1 MGESGQLTTAIAI
14 ISIVVQLAATAVAVS
29 LIRLPRL
36 RWVWALLASA
46 TFLLAAGRVVALTH
60 GTPTTTSELIYLL
73 ISALLL
79 LGLLGI
85 RPLCLSFHSSVGSL
99 EVVQAELESARRRL
113 GYVLDNAPIVIF
125 AVDKEGTF
133 TLSEGRGLEGLGLK
147 PGELVGQSVF
157 DVYSDFPEIVYHI
170 RGALAGQVSTASV
183 DVVDRSYEAHYTPL
197 LDNRGNVQ
205 GVFGVAVDV
214 SRRRQSE
221 AQLRASK
228 DRFRAL
234 VETTSDWVW
243 EVDLDG
249 VYTYVGPKVKDLL
262 GYEPDELIGKTP
274 FDLMSP
280 EISSRVREE
289 FRRIASQR
297 VPFAGLVNTNI
308 HKEGHELILET
319 SGVPVFDDDGQLIGY
334 RGIARDITSRRLAET
349 ALRASEERLNL
360 AMLAANIGTWD
371 WVIETNEVTWSKK
384 VENLFG
390 IKDGA
395 FDGTYEM
402 YMSLIHPDDRDHT
415 QFAVNAALG
424 GKVSPF
430 HVLHRVVVPSGD
442 TRYLEAI
449 GEVIRDDSG
458 KPTRM
463 IGVVTDSTDRELAD
477 RQLRKEKETAQM
489 YLDIVGTLMVAIDR
503 NRKVKLINR
512 RGCEILGYDEKDII
526 GEDWFDNFVP
536 ELIRDEVAEAFDQ
549 LMAGDLEPAEYYE
562 NPVITESGEQ
572 RLIAWHNTMIRDDD
586 GEIVGTMSS
595 GADVTDRR
603 QAERVKTEL
612 EDQLQHSQRM
622 ETIGTL
628 AAGIAHD
635 FNNILSPILGYTDM
649 AIEDSGDNKA
659 VREDLERV
667 LEAAHRAKELVEQ
680 ILLFSKNVGREASP
694 IHLHFI
700 IREGLKF
707 VRASL
712 PTTIEIQQNVNIDSG
727 VVKANSPQIHQVLVN
742 LCTNAAHAMRD
753 TGGTLRIELEPFQ
766 IDDKMAESNAHLH
779 VGPYT
784 RLRVIDTGRGMD
796 EGTLERVFE
805 PFFSTKD
812 DGESTGLGLS
822 VVHGIIM
829 NHGGEISV
837 ESEPDKGTTVT
848 VYLPHAEK
856 VEEVLEEVVDVTGNE
871 RVLFVDD
878 EPEIVKL
885 GRRMLE
891 RLGYTVTT
899 AANGE
904 EAITLLKKSPEDFDI
919 LVSDQTMPHG
929 TGLALTEQIR
939 ENRRDL
945 PIVLMTG
952 YSDMITPEKIEQL
965 EISGL
970 IMKPLAGKRLGA
982 AIRKAL
988 DNNLVPGDE

>member
-1 MGESGQLTTAIAI
+1 
-14 ISIVVQLAATAVAVS
+14 
-29 LIRLPRL
+29 
-36 RWVWALLASA
+36 
-46 TFLLAAGRVVALTH
+46 
-60 GTPTTTSELIYLL
+60 
-73 ISALLL
+73 
-79 LGLLGI
+79 
-85 RPLCLSFHSSVGSL
+85 
-99 EVVQAELESARRRL
+99 
-113 GYVLDNAPIVIF
+113 
-125 AVDKEGTF
+125 
-133 TLSEGRGLEGLGLK
+133 
-147 PGELVGQSVF
+147 
-157 DVYSDFPEIVYHI
+157 
-170 RGALAGQVSTASV
+170 
-183 DVVDRSYEAHYTPL
+183 
-197 LDNRGNVQ
+197 
-205 GVFGVAVDV
+205 
-214 SRRRQSE
+214 
-221 AQLRASK
+221 
-228 DRFRAL
+228 
-234 VETTSDWVW
+234 
-243 EVDLDG
+243 
-249 VYTYVGPKVKDLL
+249 
-262 GYEPDELIGKTP
+262 
-274 FDLMSP
+274 
-280 EISSRVREE
+280 
-289 FRRIASQR
+289 
-297 VPFAGLVNTNI
+297 
-308 HKEGHELILET
+308 
-319 SGVPVFDDDGQLIGY
+319 
-334 RGIARDITSRRLAET
+334 
-349 ALRASEERLNL
+349 
-360 AMLAANIGTWD
+360 
-371 WVIETNEVTWSKK
+371 
-384 VENLFG
+384 
-390 IKDGA
+390 
-395 FDGTYEM
+395 
-402 YMSLIHPDDRDHT
+402 
-415 QFAVNAALG
+415 
-424 GKVSPF
+424 
-430 HVLHRVVVPSGD
+430 
-442 TRYLEAI
+442 
-449 GEVIRDDSG
+449 
-458 KPTRM
+458 
-463 IGVVTDSTDRELAD
+463 
-477 RQLRKEKETAQM
+477 
-489 YLDIVGTLMVAIDR
+489 
-503 NRKVKLINR
+503 
-512 RGCEILGYDEKDII
+512 
-526 GEDWFDNFVP
+526 
-536 ELIRDEVAEAFDQ
+536 
-549 LMAGDLEPAEYYE
+549 
-562 NPVITESGEQ
+562 
-572 RLIAWHNTMIRDDD
+572 
-586 GEIVGTMSS
+586 
-595 GADVTDRR
+595 
-603 QAERVKTEL
+603 
-612 EDQLQHSQRM
+612 M

>member
-1 MGESGQLTTAIAI
+1 LTTAIAI
-14 ISIVVQLAATAVAVS
+14 VSIVIQLAAAAVAVS
-29 LIRLPRL
+29 LVRLTRI
-36 RWVWALLASA
+36 RWVWTLLASA
-46 TFLLAAGRVVALTH
+46 AVLLAASRIIALTRE
-60 GTPTTTSELIYLL
+60 TPSTTSELLHLVISIL
-73 ISALLL
+73 IL

-85 RPLCLSFHSSVGSL
+85 RPLCRAFHSSVGSL
-99 EVVQAELESARRRL
+99 GIIQSELESARRRL

-125 AVDKEGTF
+125 AVDNEGIF

-147 PGELVGQSVF
+147 PGEIVGQSVY
-157 DVYSDFPEIVYHI
+157 DVYRDQPAIISNI
-170 RGALAGQVSTASV
+170 RGALAGEQSTAPV
-183 DVVDRSYEAHYTPL
+183 DVVDRSYETHYTPL
-197 LDNRGNVQ
+197 LDGRGNVR

-221 AQLRASK
+221 AQLRATK

-249 VYTYVGPKVKDLL
+249 IYTYVGPKVKELL
-262 GYEPDELIGKTP
+262 GYDPDELIGKTP
-274 FDLMSP
+274 FDLMP
-280 EISSRVREE
+280 PDISSHVREE
-289 FRRIASQR
+289 FRRIASER
-297 VPFAGLVNTNI
+297 VPFAGLINTNI
-308 HKEGHELILET
+308 HKDGHELILET
-319 SGVPVFDDDGQLIGY
+319 SGVPVFDDDNHLIGY
-334 RGIARDITSRRLAET
+334 RGIDRDITSRRLAEE

-371 WVIETNEVTWSKK
+371 WVIKTNEVMWSKK

-390 IKDGA
+390 IKEGS

-415 QFAVNAALG
+415 QFAVNAALE

-442 TRYLEAI
+442 TRFLEAV
-449 GEVIRDDSG
+449 GEVIRDESG
-458 KPTRM
+458 KPIRM
-463 IGVVTDSTDRELAD
+463 IGVVTDSTDRQLAD

-489 YLDIVGTLMVAIDR
+489 YLDIVGTIMVAIDHT
-503 NRKVKLINR
+503 RKVKLINR

-526 GEDWFDNFVP
+526 GEDWFDNFIP
-536 ELIRDEVAEAFDQ
+536 ELIREDVAEAFDQ
-549 LMAGDLEPAEYYE
+549 LMAGDLEPVEYFE
-562 NPVITESGEQ
+562 NPVVTKSGEQ
-572 RLIAWHNTMIRDDD
+572 RLIAWHNSMIRDDD

-603 QAERVKTEL
+603 HAERVKTEL
-612 EDQLQHSQRM
+612 EDQLRHSQRM

-649 AIEDSGDNKA
+649 AMEDSGDNNA
-659 VREDLERV
+659 VRKDLERV
-667 LEAAHRAKELVEQ
+667 LEATHRAKELVEQ
-680 ILLFSKNVGREASP
+680 ILLFSKNVDREASP

-712 PTTIEIQQNVNIDSG
+712 PTTIGIQQNVNIDSG

-766 IDDKMAESNAHLH
+766 IDDKMAQSNAHLH
-779 VGPYT
+779 VGPYA

-796 EGTLERVFE
+796 EDTLGRVFE

-812 DGESTGLGLS
+812 DREGTGLGLS

-829 NHGGEISV
+829 NHGGEITI
-837 ESEPDKGTTVT
+837 ESEPDNGTTVT

-856 VEEVLEEVVDVTGNE
+856 VEEVREEVVDVTGSE

-891 RLGYTVTT
+891 RLGYVVTT

-904 EAITLLKKSPEDFDI
+904 EALTLLKDSPDDFDI
-919 LVSDQTMPHG
+919 LISDQTMPHG
-929 TGLALTEQIR
+929 TGLALTEQLR
-939 ENRRDL
+939 EIRRDL

-982 AIRKAL
+982 AIRNAL
-988 DNNLVPGDE
+988 DNNLVPGVE